1 MANHRSPNPLIRK
14 TADPTVHPVLFFW
27 DKIEPEPNSGCWL
40 WVGSVNG
47 KYPKLWDGR
56 VGHVIFAHR
65 FSWTVFRGPIP
76 PKHEI
81 DHRCRVTLCV
91 NPRHLEP
98 VTSQIN
104 MQRAAAARRTRGAAH
119 GPRQP

>member
-1 MANHRSPNPLIRK
+1 MNVKHRSPKPFLRPNKTSKAATSHPLLYFY
-14 TADPTVHPVLFFW
+14 A
-27 DKIEPEPNSGCWL
+27 KIEPEPNSGCWL

-56 VGHVIFAHR
+56 RGEVVFAHR

-76 PKHEI
+76 EGTEI
-81 DHRCRVTLCV
+81 DHKCRVKLCV

-98 VTSQIN
+98 VSRSEN
-104 MQRAAAARRTRGAAH
+104 LKRMNRARKLPGAI
-119 GPRQP
+119 